1 VAARSGTVANALLVP
16 DPCELLDEVTGETRA
31 RFLELAKDY
40 DGAGG
45 KITDGSRCEARLA
58 LTLEREGVLD
68 GELTRPEWGEAL
80 DRHGQAWDF
89 KGPHSREAILAKVL
103 PLGADLQSP
112 EAASIHTEDAF
123 DLETELR
130 RVRAKQRAEFG
141 VVFDLRRL
149 RIEQALELVAAV
161 NAHPDLDP
169 NLVRFFPTDLT
180 PFGAGA

>member
-1 VAARSGTVANALLVP
+1 MVP
-16 DPCELLDEVTGETRA
+16 DPCELLDEVTGDTCA
-31 RFLELAKDY
+31 RFIELAKDH

-58 LTLEREGVLD
+58 LTLERKGVLD
-68 GELTRPEWGEAL
+68 GELTRPKWGEAL

-103 PLGADLQSP
+103 PPGTDLQSP
-112 EAASIHTEDAF
+112 EAASIPTKDAF
-123 DLETELR
+123 DLEIELR
-130 RVRAKQRAEFG
+130 RVWAKQQAEFG

-149 RIEQALELVAAV
+149 SIEQALELVAAV

-169 NLVRFFPTDLT
+169 ALVRFFPSDLM